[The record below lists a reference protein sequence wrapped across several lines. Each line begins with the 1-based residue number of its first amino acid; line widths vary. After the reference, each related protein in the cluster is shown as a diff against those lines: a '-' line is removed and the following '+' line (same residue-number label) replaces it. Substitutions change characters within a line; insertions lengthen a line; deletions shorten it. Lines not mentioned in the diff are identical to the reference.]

1 MTMTVSDTATST
13 PTSAATSATMV
24 ERYAR
29 DGFVIVPGVL
39 SEAEVAATRRA
50 CHERLQEIGRQEM
63 LPADFLAA
71 PAVWDAIFRPR
82 MAEAVRAVLGDDAVL
97 YPNLTVRKS
106 LYIGWHVDEAFAG
119 ANREYVWAPGF
130 AHLQGAIYLQDN
142 AADTGGGIDVVPGS
156 HLMSA
161 DGYGRVAPDFETGL
175 AALAPGQ
182 QPIRV
187 DGKAGDLVLWHARAW
202 HRSTQ
207 PQNGTNGA
215 ADGTEE
221 KLGLFFSAGRRDAY
235 ENNRFLSHLVTKQIQ
250 KDDGRNVKFGRHAQ
264 ILDIRY
270 PDSFPADVR
279 ARLDEL
285 DLGVA
290 SYGTF

>member
-1 MTMTVSDTATST
+1 MTD
-13 PTSAATSATMV
+13 AATTPEFKRESMA

-29 DGFVIVPGVL
+29 DGFVIVPEVL
-39 SEAEVAATRRA
+39 TKTEVETTRQA
-50 CHERLQEIGRQEM
+50 CRVHLQEIGRQEM

-71 PAVWDAIFRPR
+71 PDIWGAILRPQ
-82 MAEAVRAVLGDDAVL
+82 MAEAVHAIVGDGAVL

-142 AADTGGGIDVVPGS
+142 AAEVGGGIDVVPGS

-161 DGYGRVAPDFETGL
+161 DGYGRVAPDFEAGL
-175 AALAPGQ
+175 AALAPDQ
-182 QPIRV
+182 QPVRV
-187 DGKAGDLVLWHARAW
+187 DGKAGDLVLWHARTW

-207 PQNGTNGA
+207 PQDCSNGETGS
-215 ADGTEE
+215 ADE
-221 KLGLFFSAGRRDAY
+221 KLGLFFSAGRRNAY

-250 KDDGRNVKFGRHAQ
+250 KEDGRDVKFGRHAQ

-270 PDSFPADVR
+270 PESFPADAR
-279 ARLDEL
+279 ARLEKL
-285 DLGVA
+285 QLGVA
-290 SYGTF
+290 TYGTF